1 MSASQTVE
9 MQGFEPWSR
18 QGNQR
23 AFYVRIQTWIFMKFQ
38 ASVRPLKSPYLQLG
52 FAPESQFFEGYFLL
66 TTLRTPRC
74 RNLPR
79 RNDGNYLILN

>member
-23 AFYVRIQTWIFMKFQ
+23 AFYVRIQTWIFEESQ
-38 ASVRPLKSPYLQLG
+38 ASVRPLRFPYLQLS
-52 FAPESQFFEGYFLL
+52 FTSESQFFEGYFLL
-66 TTLRTPRC
+66 TTRRTPRC
-74 RNLPR
+74 RNLPGR
-79 RNDGNYLILN
+79 HDGNYLILN